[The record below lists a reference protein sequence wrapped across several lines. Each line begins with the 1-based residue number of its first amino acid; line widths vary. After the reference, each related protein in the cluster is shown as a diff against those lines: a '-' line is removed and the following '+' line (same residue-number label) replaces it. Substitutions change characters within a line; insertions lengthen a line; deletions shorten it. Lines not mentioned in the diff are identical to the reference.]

1 MAVYADY
8 TFYTTTYL
16 GTAIASADF
25 PRLAL
30 RASQIIDHITFNRA
44 AAIITT
50 NTDDDTIEM
59 IQMATCAVSEELNAQ
74 ENSGG
79 LDGITSERVGSY
91 AVTFGAGSRAMLSN
105 EVKQENAARLYLAQ
119 TGLMY
124 RGFLDEE

>member
-1 MAVYADY
+1 MAAYADY

-25 PRLAL
+25 GRLAL
-30 RASQIIDHITFNRA
+30 RASQVIDNSTFNRA
-44 AAIITT
+44 AAIVTA
-50 NTDDDTIEM
+50 DEDADTIAL
-59 IQMATCAVSEELNAQ
+59 IQMATCAVAEEIQTQ
-74 ENSGG
+74 ESSGSI
-79 LDGITSERVGSY
+79 DGVTSERVGSY